1 MGHALIDVTS
11 GGDVLIDLIL
21 VVDDLHVLCYMSYV
35 DVGFYS
41 AAYYATVL
49 IDK

>member
-21 VVDDLHVLCYMSYV
+21 VVDDLHVLCYM
-35 DVGFYS
+35 FYIELNFIPLRIMQR
-41 AAYYATVL
+41 TL
-49 IDK
+49 F